1 MTAEP
6 AGSVPSPAADTIIG
20 LGGNDDIDGGGGAD
34 TISGGTGNDTITA
47 AASGGTVHGDAGSD
61 TITIR
66 QTTDDVA
73 GTFYGDADND
83 SMTFSTWSDSAN
95 RPVGTLAM
103 HGGAG
108 ADRMTGTATISD
120 DVTGLTINKHGENGD
135 DRLEALRVSHFPTPI
150 LTKKAA
156 TTTCMA
162 APAMTHNGSWGRRT
176 ALSRLQTRV
185 WIRSKPT

>member
-1 MTAEP
+1 TGTSLLNVITPDEVSPAVTAEP

-120 DVTGLTINKHGENGD
+120 DVTGLTINKYGEDGD
-135 DRLEALRVSHFPTPI
+135 DRLEALRVFTFSNAYPYEEGGNDNLYGGPGNDT
-150 LTKKAA
+150 
-156 TTTCMA
+156 
-162 APAMTHNGSWGRRT
+162 
-176 ALSRLQTRV
+176 
-185 WIRSKPT
+185 